1 VQFPEIKEAGN
12 LSDTPYMGRKLTIT
26 ITIDPEAEEI
36 TVRDDAG
43 SERVL
48 RSIMLFGGDA
58 ERGRFY
64 GFGWGSSADAA
75 WAYKE
80 GLRHAIENDDPYYRS
95 FYKQCACQIVQ
106 AFDPDAFRREADP
119 WKLLD
124 RWEEEGPG
132 QDRWN

>member
-1 VQFPEIKEAGN
+1 M
-12 LSDTPYMGRKLTIT
+12 SDQSYMGRKFTIT
-26 ITIDPEAEEI
+26 ITVDPEAKEI
-36 TVRDDAG
+36 SVRDDAG
-43 SERVL
+43 NERSL

-58 ERGRFY
+58 EQGRFY
-64 GFGWGSSADAA
+64 CFGWGSSADAA

-80 GLRHAIENDDPYYRS
+80 GLRHAMENGDRYYRS

-119 WKLLD
+119 WELLD

-132 QDRWN
+132 RGHWN